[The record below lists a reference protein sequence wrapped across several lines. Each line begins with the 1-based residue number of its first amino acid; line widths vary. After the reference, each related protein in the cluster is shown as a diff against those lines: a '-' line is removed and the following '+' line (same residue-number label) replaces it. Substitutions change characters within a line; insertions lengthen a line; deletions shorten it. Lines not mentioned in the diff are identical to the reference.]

1 MFKNLVNAF
10 KTKDVRNKIL
20 ITIGILLLYRL
31 GCWLPLPGLS
41 PQSFSDSF
49 SGSDSFLSLISA
61 ISGNALQN
69 GAFFALGISP
79 YINAS
84 IIMQLLTIAI
94 PPLERLSKQGDDGRK
109 KIAQLT
115 RYVTLALA
123 VAQSVGIIISWANS
137 TPSGDIESLPGQ
149 VGAIVPGFLFAQNTP
164 VWVCGIVIGALML
177 AGTTLVMWLG
187 ERITEIGVGNGISLL
202 IFTGIISTAGQ
213 SIQMA
218 VQKIFRFGTDRQG
231 NSFGDIAH
239 YPENTSNDA
248 MWQLIAFFILVIVIF
263 VLIVFIDLAERRI
276 PIQYAK
282 QIKGRKQYG
291 GQSTHIPIKVNANG
305 VLPIIFATALISFP
319 QLLFSMFVNDGNKDS
334 GKWFVNFYNWWSEN
348 LGAGSWAYAIIV
360 ALLIFGFS
368 YFYAQI
374 QFNPEEVSRNIQQYG
389 GFIPGIRPGKPTSEY
404 LGRISKRLTFFGAVF
419 LAFIALVPTVIF
431 KAVFGTGEQ
440 QLVNAFS
447 ATGMLIVVSV
457 ALEFDKQLESL
468 LMMKHYKGFLK

>member
-1 MFKNLVNAF
+1 MFKTLINAF
-10 KTKDVRNKIL
+10 KAKDVRNKIL

-31 GCWLPLPGLS
+31 GCWLPLPGIDPTAFGS
-41 PQSFSDSF
+41 GNSIDSE
-49 SGSDSFLSLISA
+49 SFLGLISA

-94 PPLERLSKQGDDGRK
+94 PRLERLSKQGDDGRK

-115 RYVTLALA
+115 RYLTLILGA
-123 VAQSVGIIISWANS
+123 AQSVGIIINWSNA
-137 TPSGDIESLPGQ
+137 GQ
-149 VGAIVPGFLFAQNTP
+149 LVPGYMFSQSTP
-164 VWVCGIVIGALML
+164 VWVIGLVIGLFLL

-187 ERITEIGVGNGISLL
+187 ERITEVGVGNGISLL
-202 IFTGIISTAGQ
+202 IFVGIISTAGQ
-213 SIQMA
+213 SIQLTVENA
-218 VQKIFRFGTDRQG
+218 FGFARGAG
-231 NSFGDIAH
+231 N
-239 YPENTSNDA
+239 NSNQMNKA
-248 MWQLIAFFILVIVIF
+248 FWQLIAFFILVAVIF
-263 VLIVFIDLAERRI
+263 IFVVFIDLAERRV

-291 GQSTHIPIKVNANG
+291 GQSTHIPIKVNASG

-319 QLLFSMFVNDGNKDS
+319 QMLFSLFVNNTTDET
-334 GKWFVNFYNWWSEN
+334 KWYFRFYDWWGRYMGTGTWTYVV
-348 LGAGSWAYAIIV
+348 LV
-360 ALLIFGFS
+360 ALLIFAFS

-389 GFIPGIRPGKPTSEY
+389 GFIPGIRPGKPTTEH

-419 LAFIALVPTVIF
+419 LAFIALVPSVIF
-431 KAVFGTGEQ
+431 KAVFGSGEFAQ
-440 QLVNAFS
+440 SQLVSAFA

-457 ALEFDKQLESL
+457 ALEFNKQLESL